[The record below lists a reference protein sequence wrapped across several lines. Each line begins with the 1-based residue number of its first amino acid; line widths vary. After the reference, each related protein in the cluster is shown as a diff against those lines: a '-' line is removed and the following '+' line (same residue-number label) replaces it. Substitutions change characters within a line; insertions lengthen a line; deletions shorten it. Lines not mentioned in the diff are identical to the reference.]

1 MMNIFHVS
9 KIMQRLDQMIDN
21 AINGKTIEN
30 QFDETKMS
38 ALETKLN
45 RYLLMTETKHEQIEE
60 EKAKIKELI
69 SDISHQ
75 TKTPLAN
82 LMLYSSLLSEQ
93 TGLSN
98 EHKKFVDEISKQSEK
113 LNFLITS
120 LVKTSRLETG
130 IIAVNPTGNSIDKLL
145 TDVINQVAAK
155 ADTKNI
161 FISYKTTNYTCN
173 FDYKWT
179 AEAFYNILDNAV
191 KYTNEN
197 GKIKVAVAAYELFYR
212 LDIMDNGIGIARD
225 EQYKVFTRFY
235 RSTAVIAQEGVGIG
249 LYLAREI
256 IERQG
261 GYIKVQSD
269 LGKGTTFSVFLPK

>member
-1 MMNIFHVS
+1 
-9 KIMQRLDQMIDN
+9 
-21 AINGKTIEN
+21 
-30 QFDETKMS
+30 
-38 ALETKLN
+38 
-45 RYLLMTETKHEQIEE
+45 
-60 EKAKIKELI
+60 EK
-69 SDISHQ
+69 
-75 TKTPLAN
+75 
-82 LMLYSSLLSEQ
+82 
-93 TGLSN
+93 
-98 EHKKFVDEISKQSEK
+98 
-113 LNFLITS
+113 
-120 LVKTSRLETG
+120 G

-145 TDVINQVAAK
+145 TDVINQVAAN

-179 AEAFYNILDNAV
+179 AEALYNILDNAV